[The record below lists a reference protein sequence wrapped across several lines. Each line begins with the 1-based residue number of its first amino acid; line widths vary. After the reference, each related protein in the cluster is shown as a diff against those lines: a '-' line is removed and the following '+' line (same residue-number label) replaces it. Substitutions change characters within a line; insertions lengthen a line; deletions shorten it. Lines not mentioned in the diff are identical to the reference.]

1 MSKLN
6 TLNHNLV
13 YMYVEKLVIIV
24 QILYPKVLALLYC
37 FKKSL
42 TKIMCIVLYYVT
54 KIIFLLTYTPT
65 CPKLLAILTF
75 LYA

>member
-24 QILYPKVLALLYC
+24 QILYPRVLALYC
-37 FKKSL
+37 FKN
-42 TKIMCIVLYYVT
+42 IVDKNKVHSVLLCD
-54 KIIFLLTYTPT
+54 KIIFLLTYG
-65 CPKLLAILTF
+65 
-75 LYA
+75 